1 LILFTSAA
9 LKALTQFLNSRQLVI
24 TKAHQ
29 VVLQKFRDLSGLTT
43 DAYPV
48 PHLPSGCGDMLG
60 SDGQK
65 KKVYEEQEDCAF
77 LRDMEGCLRGIWK
90 EMIESPGKGWTKV
103 SVGEMFGQLDPSA
116 P

>member
-1 LILFTSAA
+1 
-9 LKALTQFLNSRQLVI
+9 
-24 TKAHQ
+24 
-29 VVLQKFRDLSGLTT
+29 
-43 DAYPV
+43 
-48 PHLPSGCGDMLG
+48 MLG

-103 SVGEMFGQLDPSA
+103 SVGEMFGQFKYPHLHGLLRRAEPVEFCRHHPIVPLVFATLPDLFA
-116 P
+116 